1 MNNTGI
7 EMSLREIA
15 LRAREYRG
23 HDGVHD
29 LASRLTRAQPDVFDK
44 VACIVE
50 HVRKNSTS
58 KDADDAV
65 LSAATMCLAVGIPCR
80 IVGARYGQSWTCWL
94 AYQDEGQWTTLD
106 VLGGVPVG
114 DRAKPDEEVIV
125 DCKEEATVSLAGSP
139 ARQAEELPGG
149 VQLEARSSTTY
160 NVERY
165 VTLKAKDPEYPD
177 NWIEVTVSG
186 SVSSYKPE
194 PMTPKLQFSSHPMWS
209 RKQWELV
216 KRLADQAWGEY
227 EKRFPTEG

>member
-1 MNNTGI
+1 MIGI

-15 LRAREYRG
+15 RRAREYQG
-23 HDGVHD
+23 HDAVHD
-29 LASRLTRAQPDVFDK
+29 LASSLTRAQPDVFDK
-44 VACIVE
+44 VARITE
-50 HVRKNSTS
+50 HVRKNSSS

-65 LSAATMCLAVGIPCR
+65 LSAAAMCLSVGIPCR

-94 AYQDEGQWTTLD
+94 SYQDEGQWTSLD
-106 VLGGVPVG
+106 VLGVPVG
-114 DRAKPDEEVIV
+114 DRAKPDEEIIV
-125 DCKEEATVSLAGSP
+125 NCEQKATVSRTGSST
-139 ARQAEELPGG
+139 RQTDELPDG
-149 VQLEARSSTTY
+149 VQIEARDKTTY

-165 VTLKAKDPEYPD
+165 VMLKAKDLEYPD

-194 PMTPKLQFSSHPMWS
+194 PMTPKLLFRSHPMT

-216 KRLADQAWGEY
+216 KRLSDQAWGEY